1 MNAKINNMNADSKSH
16 ISIIG
21 SDIILDNIIF
31 IINMNGMDNKK
42 VIPPATN
49 FLSLKRLKITNKSHK
64 YAVEIIAIIAPTE
77 KIALTF
83 IRFLNI
89 NKYGMI
95 KILTDIRLPLIPF
108 LPDIII
114 GNDTTQVNIKLFC

>member
-1 MNAKINNMNADSKSH
+1 MNADSKSH